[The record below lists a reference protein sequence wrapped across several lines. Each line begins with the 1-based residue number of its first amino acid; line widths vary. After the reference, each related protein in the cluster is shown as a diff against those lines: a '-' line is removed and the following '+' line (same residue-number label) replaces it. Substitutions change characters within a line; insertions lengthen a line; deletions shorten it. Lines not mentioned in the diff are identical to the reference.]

1 MIILLD
7 TNIIS
12 ELMRPQPNLAV
23 IDRLDEQYADEL
35 FIPAIVKA
43 EIETGIAILDDGK
56 RKQSLLKAAEFI
68 FINFSNRCL
77 PFDDK
82 TATHYASIIAFTKK
96 QGRPI
101 SVEDAQIAAIA
112 TQHNALLATRNTADF
127 DFLAHLT
134 LINPWQ

>member
-12 ELMRPQPNLAV
+12 ELMRLQPNLAV
-23 IDRLDEQYADEL
+23 IDWLDEQYADEL